1 MGATLHNI
9 SVEGIAPSAL
19 SKKKSELHSII
30 IDYKSG
36 DADGG
41 YRFHGVTIEKMGT
54 PNVVVKTFDSSGNV
68 VAGADVTLN
77 GTSIGVS
84 NDLGYIYHVN
94 SGNLTDT
101 TMVASKTDYTAETA
115 KVSVNE
121 GMSTF
126 QSFYLAPSA
135 GESAVVDKA
144 VFKISAEKFIKRTST
159 AGVKSFGRTLKS
171 AVSNSGNFS
180 TSNVTA
186 LALYNHFVVLTAG
199 SPAADKVILITVDG
213 RYKYIRRYTQGG
225 SKKYQLVSR
234 SALDNVSNFNS
245 SSHTEREIFD
255 FMCEYISGTN
265 PSS

>member
-9 SVEGIAPSAL
+9 SVEGISPSAL

-36 DADGG
+36 DADEG
-41 YRFHGVTIEKMGT
+41 YRFHGVTIEKMGA
-54 PNVVVKTFDSSGNV
+54 PNIIVKTFDSSGNV
-68 VAGADVTLN
+68 LADTDVTVN
-77 GTSIGVS
+77 GASIGAS

-94 SGNLTDT
+94 SSNLSDT
-101 TMVASKTDYTAETA
+101 AMVASKTNYIAETA
-115 KVSVNE
+115 KVSVNK

-126 QSFYLAPSA
+126 QSFYLAPSS
-135 GESAVVDKA
+135 GVSAVVDKT
-144 VFKISAEKFIKRTST
+144 VFKISTEKFVKRTST
-159 AGVKSFGRTLKS
+159 GGVKSFSRTLKS

-186 LALYNHFVVLTAG
+186 LALYNHFVALTDG
-199 SPAADKVILITVDG
+199 SPAADKVILIPVAG
-213 RYKYIRRYTQGG
+213 KYKYIRRYTQGG
-225 SKKYQLVSR
+225 NKKYQRVLR
-234 SALDNVSNFNS
+234 GALDNVSNFNS

-255 FMCEYISGTN
+255 FMCEYMTGTN